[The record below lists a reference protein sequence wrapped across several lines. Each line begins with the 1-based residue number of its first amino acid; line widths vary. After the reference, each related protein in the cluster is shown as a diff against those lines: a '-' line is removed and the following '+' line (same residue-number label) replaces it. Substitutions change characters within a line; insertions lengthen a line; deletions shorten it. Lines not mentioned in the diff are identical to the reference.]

1 MTMYV
6 SFEGDLNPRLKH
18 DRRKHFPYA

>member
-6 SFEGDLNPRLKH
+6 SFEGDLNPRLNH